1 MSFFFNRTAGRWH
14 VPSTPTLYGRRVF
27 CVRLSAPF
35 VVMEG
40 NMSPPGPLSVASPL
54 EIPAPSM
61 AESDSRLER
70 NHPRRGARGMRPLR
84 GRQSY
89 FAKLHILAQPRNRAT
104 LRGKDREFPAED
116 TLLKSWEPMTFV
128 DENQESF
135 VRLLMGEHCRE
146 SWWSW

>member
-1 MSFFFNRTAGRWH
+1 
-14 VPSTPTLYGRRVF
+14 
-27 CVRLSAPF
+27 
-35 VVMEG
+35 
-40 NMSPPGPLSVASPL
+40 
-54 EIPAPSM
+54 
-61 AESDSRLER
+61 
-70 NHPRRGARGMRPLR
+70 MRPLR

-146 SWWSW
+146 SWWSWQRSNDAGQAPAIVLGYCILVNTNTPLDFSNRNSSRTLEVNAPVIGWRLGKSRYS